1 METLVFVL
9 GIIICAVFLSLFV
22 GVEYYKCRCDNV
34 LVFRMIITDMCHDY
48 NIRRFEDKT
57 ESRGDAFVWFGTK
70 YSFEEMVKSFK
81 PLKLEKWYTKDELE
95 EINR

>member
-22 GVEYYKCRCDNV
+22 GVEYYKCGCDSV
-34 LVFRMIITDMCHDY
+34 LVFRMIITDMCKDY

-57 ESRGDAFVWFGTK
+57 
-70 YSFEEMVKSFK
+70 
-81 PLKLEKWYTKDELE
+81 
-95 EINR
+95 